1 MWRHAVPA
9 DDGMIVSMCV
19 ALNSEDPGYV
29 AVSPEQ
35 VVRTLVKLREEP
47 IRGHA
52 VVCEVDAKVIGYALL
67 ISFWS
72 NEMGGEVLYIDE
84 LFIEENY
91 RGQGLGTDLIGRLAI
106 RDPSLWS
113 GKVAALALEV
123 SPQNVRAKSLYERL
137 GFRGGNLTLSRRL

>member
-1 MWRHAVPA
+1 
-9 DDGMIVSMCV
+9 MIVSMCM

-29 AVSPEQ
+29 AVSSEQ
-35 VVRTLVKLREEP
+35 VARTLVKLREEP

-52 VVCEVDAKVIGYALL
+52 VVCEVDAKVVGYALL

-91 RGQGLGTDLIGRLAI
+91 RGKGLGTDLIDRLAI
-106 RDPSLWS
+106 RDTSLWS

-123 SPQNVRAKSLYERL
+123 SPQNVRAKALYERL
-137 GFRGGNLTLSRRL
+137 GFRGGNLTLSRQL

>member
-1 MWRHAVPA
+1 MWRRAVPA
-9 DDGMIVSMCV
+9 DDGLIVSMCM
-19 ALNSEDPGYV
+19 ALNREDPGDV

-47 IRGHA
+47 IRGQA
-52 VVCEVDAKVIGYALL
+52 VVCEVDAKVVGYALL

-84 LFIEENY
+84 LFVEENY
-91 RGQGLGTDLIGRLAI
+91 RGRGLGTELIDRLAT
-106 RDPSLWS
+106 RDPSFWPDR
-113 GKVAALALEV
+113 VTALALEV

-137 GFRGGNLTLSRRL
+137 GFRRGNLTLSRQL

>member
-1 MWRHAVPA
+1 
-9 DDGMIVSMCV
+9 MIVSMCM

-29 AVSPEQ
+29 AVSSEQ

-47 IRGHA
+47 IRGQA
-52 VVCEVDAKVIGYALL
+52 VVCEVNGEVVGYALI

-91 RGQGLGTDLIGRLAI
+91 RGQGLGTDLINRLAI
-106 RDPSLWS
+106 RDASFWS
-113 GKVAALALEV
+113 GKAAALALEV

-137 GFRGGNLTLSRRL
+137 GFRGGNLTLSRQL